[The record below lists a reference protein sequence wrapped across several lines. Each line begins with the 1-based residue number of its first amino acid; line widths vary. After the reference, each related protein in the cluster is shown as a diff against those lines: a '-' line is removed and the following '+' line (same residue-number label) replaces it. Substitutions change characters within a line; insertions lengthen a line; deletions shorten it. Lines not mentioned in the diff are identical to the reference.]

1 MSWRFPK
8 HKLSAGQT
16 VTPENLNEG
25 LRPTAEELSGQLNEH
40 NWKEATIPSFTNCQ
54 SDCAFVWHS
63 TGVYSDADPGN
74 YGVNFLEFP
83 ATATW
88 QQLEDTKVTKST
100 PACILWI
107 HASFQVMPIV
117 FTSSGLPTLGAAIM
131 VDGQVI
137 QETIVGSGDLS
148 NESSLGSQATGIQM
162 LGVPFATSVA
172 LPVASGEH
180 TVSIVVR
187 ANPTATNDKGIVV
200 QSRELIVLQMR
211 R

>member
-8 HKLSAGQT
+8 HKFSSGQT
-16 VTPENLNEG
+16 VTPDDLNES
-25 LRPTAEELSGQLNEH
+25 LRPAAEELSGQLNEH
-40 NWKEATIPSFTNCQ
+40 NWRAATVPSFVNCQ

-83 ATATW
+83 ASPTW
-88 QQLEDTKVTKST
+88 QQLGDTKVIKTT
-100 PACILWI
+100 PACLLWA

-117 FTSSGLPTLGAAIM
+117 FTSAGIPTINAAIM
-131 VDGQVI
+131 VDDQVI

-148 NESSLGSQATGIQM
+148 NESSAGVQMTGIQM
-162 LGVPFATSVA
+162 LGVPLATSVL

-180 TVSIVVR
+180 TISIVVR
-187 ANPTATNDKGIVV
+187 ANPTATSDKGIVV